1 MARLQRLGVPETKAV
16 MDLCSWKVDDFKI
29 MQKVLKK
36 FECYE
41 TKDIVEKTRSTV
53 HVSKVKMSRGEVL
66 TMPSKLLVR
75 LSKMNPEYFLNI
87 ADSILTSKVSLKQAV
102 EEYDKDKG
110 RIEVTN
116 IIKRISK
123 KDMKVLE
130 EEHKGCFNM
139 EVIDSF
145 LGATADNDK
154 GVHLKKYVEQ
164 VMSGK
169 KGQNKVIKL
178 GHVVDVRKIAAESET
193 LVANLAEPKHNDQKT
208 DFLDAVCK
216 EDKSTILVF
225 TSEKEQLDA
234 LAYLR
239 SQNDVP
245 VKQLLFDKNT
255 DDSAGCYSENL
266 HFGLISGKLEA
277 VQGKIKVYNGKLDQ
291 LKSVVGQITAPGA
304 KVSSIA
310 DEDKD
315 LLIVHSETL
324 IGSTTYFGT
333 DSQLKEVHEIA
344 VKEGYTTE
352 KICDVENNEVEAV
365 DKEKEDEITTT
376 EKICDVE
383 NNDVEA
389 VDEKEDENTEVYDPF
404 NTNLIEEFDSE
415 ELGEQYA
422 SNRSKNITMEVPG
435 TATGTIISLE
445 SGSSDVSSLS
455 VAQQGRFARMEY

>member
-16 MDLCSWKVDDFKI
+16 LDLCSWKVEDFKI
-29 MQKVLKK
+29 MQKVVKK

-53 HVSKVKMSRGEVL
+53 HVSEIKMSRGEVL

-75 LSKMNPEYFLNI
+75 LSKINPEYFLNI
-87 ADSILTSKVSLKQAV
+87 ADSILTGKVSLKQAV

-123 KDMKVLE
+123 KDMKILE
-130 EEHKGCFNM
+130 EEHKGCFNI

-154 GVHLKKYVEQ
+154 GVQLKKYVEQ

-169 KGQNKVIKL
+169 NGQNKVIKL
-178 GHVVDVRKIAAESET
+178 SSVVDIKKIAAESET
-193 LVANLAEPKHNDQKT
+193 FVANLAEPKHNDQKT

-239 SQNDVP
+239 SKNDVS
-245 VKQLLFDKNT
+245 VKQLLFDKNS
-255 DDSAGCYSENL
+255 DEGEGCYSENL
-266 HFGLISGKLEA
+266 HFGLISGKLEGI
-277 VQGKIKVYNGKLDQ
+277 QGKIKVYNGQLDQ
-291 LKSVVGQITAPGA
+291 LRSVVGQVTAPGG
-304 KVSSIA
+304 KVSSLA
-310 DEDKD
+310 DEEKD

-324 IGSTTYFGT
+324 GGSITYFGT
-333 DSQLKEVHEIA
+333 DSQLKGVHEIA
-344 VKEGYTTE
+344 VKEGYTSE
-352 KICDVENNEVEAV
+352 MIGDEENNGEEAL
-365 DKEKEDEITTT
+365 DKEKG
-376 EKICDVE
+376 
-383 NNDVEA
+383 
-389 VDEKEDENTEVYDPF
+389 DENTEAYDPF
-404 NTNLIEEFDSE
+404 STSNIEEFESE
-415 ELGEQYA
+415 KLGEQYV
-422 SNRSKNITMEVPG
+422 SNRSKKTIIEVPDPD
-435 TATGTIISLE
+435 TDPGTICSLE
-445 SGSSDVSSLS
+445 SGSSDHPALS
-455 VAQQGRFARMEY
+455 VAQQGKFARMACY